1 MKEKVK
7 IRELIAS
14 LYPCY
19 FLDKDIPKLETIYT
33 AGYID
38 GLITASII
46 IEGFFDK
53 EEAKDELIELL
64 ERTVEAKQLK
74 NFIEQPPK

>member
-7 IRELIAS
+7 IKELIAS
-14 LYPCY
+14 LYPHY

-46 IEGFFDK
+46 VDAFFDK
-53 EEAKDELIELL
+53 EEAKDAIIEAINNHL
-64 ERTVEAKQLK
+64 AKPSKKFQ
-74 NFIEQPPK
+74 NTPK

>member
-7 IRELIAS
+7 IKELIAS
-14 LYPCY
+14 LYPHY

-38 GLITASII
+38 GLITSSII
-46 IEGFFDK
+46 VDAFFDK
-53 EEAKDELIELL
+53 DEAKDAIIEAINDHL
-64 ERTVEAKQLK
+64 AKPSK
-74 NFIEQPPK
+74 NFKNTSK

>member
-7 IRELIAS
+7 IKELIAS
-14 LYPCY
+14 LYPHY

-38 GLITASII
+38 GLITSSII
-46 IEGFFDK
+46 VDAFFDK
-53 EEAKDELIELL
+53 DEAKDAIIEAINDHL
-64 ERTVEAKQLK
+64 AKPSK
-74 NFIEQPPK
+74 NFQNIPK

>member
-1 MKEKVK
+1 MKERVK
-7 IRELIAS
+7 IKELIAS
-14 LYPCY
+14 LYPHY

-46 IEGFFDK
+46 VDAFFDK
-53 EEAKDELIELL
+53 DEAKDAIIEAINDHL
-64 ERTVEAKQLK
+64 AKHSK
-74 NFIEQPPK
+74 NFKNTPK

>member
-1 MKEKVK
+1 MKERVK
-7 IRELIAS
+7 IKELIAS
-14 LYPCY
+14 LYPHY

-46 IEGFFDK
+46 VDAFFDK
-53 EEAKDELIELL
+53 DEAKDAIIEAINDHL
-64 ERTVEAKQLK
+64 AKPSK
-74 NFIEQPPK
+74 NFKNTTK

>member
-7 IRELIAS
+7 IKELIAS
-14 LYPCY
+14 LYPHY

-38 GLITASII
+38 GLITSSII
-46 IEGFFDK
+46 VDAFFDK
-53 EEAKDELIELL
+53 DEANDAIIEAINDHL
-64 ERTVEAKQLK
+64 AKPSK
-74 NFIEQPPK
+74 NFKNTNK

>member
-1 MKEKVK
+1 MKERVK
-7 IRELIAS
+7 IKELIAS
-14 LYPCY
+14 LYPNY

-46 IEGFFDK
+46 VDAFFDK
-53 EEAKDELIELL
+53 DEAKDAIIEAINDHL
-64 ERTVEAKQLK
+64 AKPSK
-74 NFIEQPPK
+74 NFKNTSK

>member
-1 MKEKVK
+1 MKERVK
-7 IRELIAS
+7 IKELIAS
-14 LYPCY
+14 LYPHY

-46 IEGFFDK
+46 VDAFFDK
-53 EEAKDELIELL
+53 DEAKDAIIEAINDHL
-64 ERTVEAKQLK
+64 AKPSK
-74 NFIEQPPK
+74 NFQNTHK

>member
-1 MKEKVK
+1 MKERVK

-14 LYPCY
+14 LYPHY

-38 GLITASII
+38 GLITSSII
-46 IEGFFDK
+46 VDAFFDK
-53 EEAKDELIELL
+53 DEAKDAIIEAINDHL
-64 ERTVEAKQLK
+64 AKPSK
-74 NFIEQPPK
+74 NFKNTPK

>member
-7 IRELIAS
+7 IRELIAT
-14 LYPCY
+14 LYPSY

-53 EEAKDELIELL
+53 EEAKEAIIEAINNHL
-64 ERTVEAKQLK
+64 AKPLK
-74 NFIEQPPK
+74 I

>member
-7 IRELIAS
+7 IKELIAS

-38 GLITASII
+38 GLITSSII
-46 IEGFFDK
+46 VDSFFDK
-53 EEAKDELIELL
+53 DEAKDAIIEAINDHL
-64 ERTVEAKQLK
+64 AKPSK
-74 NFIEQPPK
+74 NFKNTPK

>member
-7 IRELIAS
+7 IKELIAS
-14 LYPCY
+14 LYPHY

-38 GLITASII
+38 GLITSSII
-46 IEGFFDK
+46 VDAFFDK
-53 EEAKDELIELL
+53 DEAKDAIIEAINDHL
-64 ERTVEAKQLK
+64 AKPSK
-74 NFIEQPPK
+74 NFKNNT

>member
-1 MKEKVK
+1 MKERVK
-7 IRELIAS
+7 IKELIAS
-14 LYPCY
+14 LYPNY

-46 IEGFFDK
+46 VDAFFDK
-53 EEAKDELIELL
+53 DEAKDAIIEAINDHL
-64 ERTVEAKQLK
+64 AKPSK
-74 NFIEQPPK
+74 NFKNNP

>member
-7 IRELIAS
+7 IKELIAS
-14 LYPCY
+14 LYPHY

-46 IEGFFDK
+46 VDAFFDK
-53 EEAKDELIELL
+53 DEAKDAIIEAINDHL
-64 ERTVEAKQLK
+64 AKHSK
-74 NFIEQPPK
+74 NFKNTPK

>member
-7 IRELIAS
+7 IKELIAS
-14 LYPCY
+14 LYPHY

-46 IEGFFDK
+46 VDAFFDK
-53 EEAKDELIELL
+53 EEAKDAIIEAINNHL
-64 ERTVEAKQLK
+64 AKPSK
-74 NFIEQPPK
+74 NFKNTPK

>member
-7 IRELIAS
+7 IRELIAT
-14 LYPCY
+14 LYPSY

-38 GLITASII
+38 GLITSSII
-46 IEGFFDK
+46 VDAFFDK
-53 EEAKDELIELL
+53 DEAKDAIIEAINNHL
-64 ERTVEAKQLK
+64 AKPSK
-74 NFIEQPPK
+74 NFKNAPK

>member
-7 IRELIAS
+7 IKELIAS
-14 LYPCY
+14 LYPHY

-46 IEGFFDK
+46 VDAFFDK
-53 EEAKDELIELL
+53 EEAKDAIIEAINDHL
-64 ERTVEAKQLK
+64 AKPSK
-74 NFIEQPPK
+74 NFKNTPK

>member
-1 MKEKVK
+1 MKERVK
-7 IRELIAS
+7 IKELIAS
-14 LYPCY
+14 LYPSY

-46 IEGFFDK
+46 VDAFFDK
-53 EEAKDELIELL
+53 DEAKDTIIEAINDHL
-64 ERTVEAKQLK
+64 AKPSK
-74 NFIEQPPK
+74 NFKNTTK

>member
-1 MKEKVK
+1 MKERVK
-7 IRELIAS
+7 IKELIAS
-14 LYPCY
+14 LYPHY

-38 GLITASII
+38 GLITSSII
-46 IEGFFDK
+46 IDAFFDK
-53 EEAKDELIELL
+53 DEAKDAIIEAINDHL
-64 ERTVEAKQLK
+64 AKPSK

>member
-1 MKEKVK
+1 MKERVK
-7 IRELIAS
+7 IKELIAS
-14 LYPCY
+14 LYPHY

-46 IEGFFDK
+46 VDAFFDK
-53 EEAKDELIELL
+53 DEAKDAIIEAINDHL
-64 ERTVEAKQLK
+64 AKPPK
-74 NFIEQPPK
+74 NFKNTTK

>member
-1 MKEKVK
+1 MKERVK
-7 IRELIAS
+7 IKELIAS
-14 LYPCY
+14 LYPHY

-46 IEGFFDK
+46 VDAFFDK
-53 EEAKDELIELL
+53 EEAKDAIIEAINNHL
-64 ERTVEAKQLK
+64 AKPSKKFQ
-74 NFIEQPPK
+74 NTPK